1 MVRYRPFWVV
11 IYQRPCTFLKSRK
24 IYFEKIRRG
33 WERAR
38 WIDLRIRDGTFAL
51 GFGIRKFLRGFPSI
65 IRGVFTRVRQKSGQK
80 LVAFAIESKS
90 QAGVF
95 YQTVQTCANQD
106 GWVAGPWGVVWVTGG
121 VSGWRLRGNGPSGD
135 DRHALVARTRQNL
148 DHGVVGLRVERL
160 GEPKRTHQTT
170 RTSRANGVFWP
181 CGSRDIRGH
190 FSVSAV
196 ERPNASERGQSP
208 RASGIART
216 RGRHLLDVTQISSRF
231 AGHAPSHRSLSHLS
245 RTVVFRSHPP
255 DRRPPISIFWL
266 GAWWSG
272 GRRGGRTP
280 PSKISPKKLR

>member
-1 MVRYRPFWVV
+1 M
-11 IYQRPCTFLKSRK
+11 
-24 IYFEKIRRG
+24 YFEKIWRG
-33 WERAR
+33 WESAR

-51 GFGIRKFLRGFPSI
+51 GFGIGKFLRGFPSI
-65 IRGVFTRVRQKSGQK
+65 IRVVFNRVRQKSGQK
-80 LVAFAIESKS
+80 LVAFAIESES
-90 QAGVF
+90 RTGVF
-95 YQTVQTCANQD
+95 LPNCSDVCESRRLGGGTLGRCVGNR
-106 GWVAGPWGVVWVTGG
+106 G

-148 DHGVVGLRVERL
+148 GHGVVGLRVERL

-196 ERPNASERGQSP
+196 VRPNASERGQSP

-216 RGRHLLDVTQISSRF
+216 RGRHLLDVTQISSRI

-255 DRRPPISIFWL
+255 DRRPPHIYILVRCLVVW
-266 GAWWSG
+266 
-272 GRRGGRTP
+272 R
-280 PSKISPKKLR
+280 

>member
-1 MVRYRPFWVV
+1 MLSDLESGNSFEVSPPLSEGYSIECDKKVDKNSSHS
-11 IYQRPCTFLKSRK
+11 QSRANHK
-24 IYFEKIRRG
+24 PEF
-33 WERAR
+33 
-38 WIDLRIRDGTFAL
+38 
-51 GFGIRKFLRGFPSI
+51 
-65 IRGVFTRVRQKSGQK
+65 
-80 LVAFAIESKS
+80 
-90 QAGVF
+90 F

-216 RGRHLLDVTQISSRF
+216 RGRHLLDVTQISSRL

-255 DRRPPISIFWL
+255 ARRPPHIYILVRCLVVW
-266 GAWWSG
+266 
-272 GRRGGRTP
+272 R
-280 PSKISPKKLR
+280 

>member
-1 MVRYRPFWVV
+1 MGKGPLDRSADSGRDF
-11 IYQRPCTFLKSRK
+11 CSR
-24 IYFEKIRRG
+24 IWNPEIPSRFPLHYPRG
-33 WERAR
+33 IQSSATKKWTKTR
-38 WIDLRIRDGTFAL
+38 RIRNRERITNRSF
-51 GFGIRKFLRGFPSI
+51 FC
-65 IRGVFTRVRQKSGQK
+65 
-80 LVAFAIESKS
+80 
-90 QAGVF
+90 
-95 YQTVQTCANQD
+95 QTVQTCANQD

-148 DHGVVGLRVERL
+148 GHGVVGLRVERL

-196 ERPNASERGQSP
+196 VRPNASERGQSP

-216 RGRHLLDVTQISSRF
+216 RGRHLLDVTQISSRI

-255 DRRPPISIFWL
+255 DRHPPISIFWL

-272 GRRGGRTP
+272 GDAGNTRGG
-280 PSKISPKKLR
+280 SPQLVSGERLV